1 MIYLDEL
8 LKGVDIIASSGDLH
22 KKVSGIHPD
31 SRKIKRSNCFV
42 AIKGFNENGMK
53 YVGDALANGANSVVF
68 ETDEEDTLPELPFF
82 IRWVHVT
89 SARKALSKI
98 AANFYGYNRISDSL
112 YVAGITGTNGK
123 TTVMSLIRDIFNQE
137 TKTAAIGT
145 LGMEFEGKTDKT
157 TLTTPEAMDI
167 FKFLSRVYQQG
178 CRSLVMETSSVGL
191 QLHRV
196 EDIHFSQGI
205 FTNFSGDHLDFH
217 QTMENYLEAKMIL
230 FEKLTMEDWAVINI
244 DDPTSDRIFEHL
256 NCKYLTY
263 GFSRNADIRPL
274 KYKFS
279 LEGIQATLETPKGNF
294 TIKSVLLGRVNL
306 ANIMAAVTSA
316 IIKGISLETI
326 SRAIR
331 EFKPV
336 KGRLDL
342 AYNKEFSVL
351 VDYAHTDQALE
362 GLLQSLQEIAPN
374 KIILVF
380 GAGGSKDKT
389 KRPRMGNAASRYAHS
404 IIVTND
410 NPRKEEPIDI
420 ANDIIK
426 GFAPGFKQY
435 EVELDRK
442 KAIAKALHMAGQG
455 DLVVIAG
462 KGHEN
467 YQIFKDKTI
476 RFDDYEVVQEVL
488 EKKKG
493 GKDA

>member
-8 LKGVDIIASSGDLH
+8 LKGVDIIAGSGDLH
-22 KKVSGIHPD
+22 HEVSGIHLD
-31 SRKIKRSNCFV
+31 SRKIKRRNCFV
-42 AIKGFNENGMK
+42 AIKGYNENGMK
-53 YVGDALANGANSVVF
+53 YVGDAIAKGANSVVF
-68 ETDEEDTLPELPFF
+68 ETDEEDTLPELPFI
-82 IRWVHVT
+82 IRWVHVA
-89 SARKALSKI
+89 SARKALSKM
-98 AANFYGYNRISDSL
+98 AANFYGYNRITDAL
-112 YVAGITGTNGK
+112 YVVGITGTNGK

-137 TKTAAIGT
+137 TKTASIGT
-145 LGMEFEGKTDKT
+145 LGMDFEAKVKKT

-191 QLHRV
+191 QLHRAA
-196 EDIHFSQGI
+196 DIHFSQGI

-230 FEKLTMEDWAVINI
+230 FKKLTMEDWAVINI
-244 DDPTSDRIFEHL
+244 DDPTADRIFEHL

-274 KYKFS
+274 KYKYS
-279 LEGIQATLETPKGNF
+279 LEGIQATLETPKGNI
-294 TIKSVLLGRVNL
+294 TIKSVLLGQVNL

-316 IIKGISLETI
+316 IIKGISLDTI

-362 GLLQSLQEIAPN
+362 GLLQSLKEIAPN

-389 KRPRMGNAASRYAHS
+389 KRPRMGNAASRYADS

-410 NPRKEEPIDI
+410 NPRKEEPRDI
-420 ANDIIK
+420 VNDIIQ

-442 KAIAKALHMAGQG
+442 KAIAKALHMAAKG

-476 RFDDYEVVQEVL
+476 HFDDYEVVQEVL
-488 EKKKG
+488 EKMER
-493 GKDA
+493 GKNA

>member
-8 LKGVDIIASSGDLH
+8 LKGVSVIANSGNLH
-22 KKVSGIHPD
+22 REVSGIQPD
-31 SRKIKRSNCFV
+31 SRKIKRNNCFV

-53 YVGDALANGANSVVF
+53 YVGDAIAHGANSVVF
-68 ETDEEDTLPELPFF
+68 ETDEEDTLPELPYV
-82 IRWVHVT
+82 IRWVHVA
-89 SARKALSKI
+89 SARKALSKM
-98 AANFYGYNRISDSL
+98 AANFYGYNRISASL
-112 YVAGITGTNGK
+112 YAVGITGTNGK

-137 TKTAAIGT
+137 AKTASIGT
-145 LGMEFEGKTDKT
+145 LGMYFQGKVTKT
-157 TLTTPEAMDI
+157 TLTTPEAMHI
-167 FKFLSRVYQQG
+167 FEFLSHVHKQG
-178 CRSLVMETSSVGL
+178 CRSLVMEASSVGL
-191 QLHRV
+191 QLHRL

-217 QTMENYLEAKMIL
+217 QTMENYLDAKMIL
-230 FEKLTMEDWAVINI
+230 FKKLSMEDWAVINV
-244 DDPTSDRIFEHL
+244 DDPSADRIFEHL

-263 GFSRNADIRPL
+263 GFSQTADIRPR

-279 LEGIQATLETPKGNF
+279 LEGIQATLETPKGDL

-326 SRAIR
+326 SRTIR

-342 AYNKEFSVL
+342 AYKKEFSVL

-362 GLLQSLQEIAPN
+362 GLLQSLQELAPK

-389 KRPRMGNAASRYAHS
+389 KRPRMGNAASRYADS

-410 NPRKEEPIDI
+410 NPRKDEPKDI
-420 ANDIIK
+420 VNEIIR
-426 GFAPGFKQY
+426 GFVPGFKQY

-442 KAIAKALHMAGQG
+442 KAIAKALHMAGPG

-476 RFDDYEVVQEVL
+476 HFDDYEVVQEVL
-488 EKKKG
+488 AKMG
-493 GKDA
+493 RGTNA

>member
-8 LKGVDIIASSGDLH
+8 LKGVDIIAGSGDLH
-22 KKVSGIHPD
+22 QEVSGIHLD

-53 YVGDALANGANSVVF
+53 YVGDAIANGANSVIF
-68 ETDEEDTLPELPFF
+68 ETDEEDTLPELPFI
-82 IRWVHVT
+82 IRWVHVA
-89 SARKALSKI
+89 SARKALSKM
-98 AANFYGYNRISDSL
+98 AANFYGYNRITDPL
-112 YVAGITGTNGK
+112 YVVGITGTNGK

-137 TKTAAIGT
+137 SKTASIGT
-145 LGMEFEGKTDKT
+145 LGMDFEGKVKKT

-167 FKFLSRVYQQG
+167 FKFLYGVHEQG

-230 FEKLTMEDWAVINI
+230 FKKLTMEDWAVINI
-244 DDPTSDRIFEHL
+244 DDPSADRIFEHL

-263 GFSRNADIRPL
+263 GFSQNADIRPR

-279 LEGIQATLETPKGNF
+279 LEGIQATLETPKGNI
-294 TIKSVLLGRVNL
+294 TIKSALLGRVNL

-316 IIKGISLETI
+316 IIKGISLDTI

-410 NPRKEEPIDI
+410 NPRKEEPTDI
-420 ANDIIK
+420 VNDIIR

-442 KAIAKALHMAGQG
+442 KAITKALHTAGQG

-476 RFDDYEVVQEVL
+476 HFDDYEVVHKVL
-488 EKKKG
+488 EKMG
-493 GKDA
+493 RGKNA